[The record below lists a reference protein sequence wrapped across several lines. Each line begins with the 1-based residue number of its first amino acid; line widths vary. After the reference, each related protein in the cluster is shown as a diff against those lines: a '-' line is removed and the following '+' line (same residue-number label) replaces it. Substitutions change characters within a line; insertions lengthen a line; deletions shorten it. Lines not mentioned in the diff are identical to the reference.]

1 MSLNDSMGTRMKEYY
16 EAVPKTKLMRRTPVA
31 IRIDGKSF
39 HTFTRGFQKPFDMA
53 SAFLPG
59 SKPIADEAYDKN
71 CLACVD
77 FYNNLATAMIESLEL
92 TGEDAIDAGLQYAS
106 CARVHE
112 AVVACMK
119 NLRSEIDGWLEA
131 CEDDKS

>member
-1 MSLNDSMGTRMKEYY
+1 MND
-16 EAVPKTKLMRRTPVA
+16 
-31 IRIDGKSF
+31 RIDTRPYFMLIHTEQRIRAYEFANSF
-39 HTFTRGFQKPFDMA
+39 MDMA

-77 FYNNLATAMIESLEL
+77 FYDYLATAIIGSLEL
-92 TGEDAIDAGLQYAS
+92 TGEYAIDAGLQYAS

-112 AVVACMK
+112 AVIACMK
-119 NLRSEIDGWLEA
+119 NLRSEIDVWLEA
-131 CEDDKS
+131 CEDA

>member
-1 MSLNDSMGTRMKEYY
+1 MNDRIDIRPYFL
-16 EAVPKTKLMRRTPVA
+16 AVPTERLLRTHEFA
-31 IRIDGKSF
+31 NSF
-39 HTFTRGFQKPFDMA
+39 MDMA

-77 FYNNLATAMIESLEL
+77 FYDYLATSIIGSLEL
-92 TGEDAIDAGLQYAS
+92 TGEYAIDAGLQYAS

-112 AVVACMK
+112 SVVACMK
-119 NLRSEIDGWLEA
+119 NLRSEIDDWLEA
-131 CEDDKS
+131 CEDA